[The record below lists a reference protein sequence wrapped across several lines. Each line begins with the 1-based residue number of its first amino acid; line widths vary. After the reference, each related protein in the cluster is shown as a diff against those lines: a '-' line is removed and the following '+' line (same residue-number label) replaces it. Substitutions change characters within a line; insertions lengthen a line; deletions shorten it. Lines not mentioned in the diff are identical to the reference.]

1 MPQHWSTCAPLGAG
15 SSWVQPGQFY
25 GLNATLTPCI
35 FAPTPDQVMHVMAQ
49 GQHELGPSWAQVGSH
64 SAQLGPTTAK
74 FDPSGLLVGPSR
86 PLLSSPI
93 LWVRA
98 VLVAKRLQFFLPTE
112 GSQPEGRLEHVGPPT
127 ANGFGLSFLSQS
139 QDPGEIKRNT
149 STNASKCFKESRRKY
164 TRNIGIF
171 YIYILICKYVYA

>member
-1 MPQHWSTCAPLGAG
+1 MANKAPTWVAPTLVNLGPFG
-15 SSWVQPGQFY
+15 GRLKLGPTGPIY

-49 GQHELGPSWAQVGSH
+49 GQHEL
-64 SAQLGPTTAK
+64 
-74 FDPSGLLVGPSR
+74 GPSR

-112 GSQPEGRLEHVGPPT
+112 GSQPEGRLEHVGPRPQM
-127 ANGFGLSFLSQS
+127 GSVYHFFL
-139 QDPGEIKRNT
+139 KV
-149 STNASKCFKESRRKY
+149 K
-164 TRNIGIF
+164 
-171 YIYILICKYVYA
+171 ILAK